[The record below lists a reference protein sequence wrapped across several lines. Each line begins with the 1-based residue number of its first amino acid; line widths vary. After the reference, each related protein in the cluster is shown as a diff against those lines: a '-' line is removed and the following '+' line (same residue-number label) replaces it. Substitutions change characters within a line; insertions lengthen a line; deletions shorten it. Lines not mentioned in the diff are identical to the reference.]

1 MKNPF
6 PLVLLASI
14 FFLWSCKK
22 DNNAPNSNN
31 GAKPKTY
38 TEDVRNDIIG
48 NSVTTYDLSYDAN
61 NRVTGITATPAP
73 ASINFVYTYPAQG
86 SVTMD
91 LYEGGILN
99 IHEIMWLN
107 ASSWLDS
114 TFQFDNS
121 GDTTTEKYI
130 YNGNKQL
137 IQQKTYDYSSSV
149 AILNNIL
156 NYTYDNL
163 GNVISSVDNQ
173 GTSITYTYY
182 TNLPNTLNLGQTF
195 LPQSAYFIKTATLN
209 SGGSTETA
217 THYYT
222 FDSNNRLIKDSTSTP
237 EISLIAI
244 KSYTY

>member
-1 MKNPF
+1 MQKRQQF
-6 PLVLLASI
+6 TQFEQRGHAE
-14 FFLWSCKK
+14 
-22 DNNAPNSNN
+22 
-31 GAKPKTY
+31 TY

-48 NSVTTYDLSYDAN
+48 NSVTTYDLSYDVN
-61 NRVTGITATPAP
+61 NRITGITATPAP
-73 ASINFVYTYPAQG
+73 PSINFVYTYPAQG

-91 LYEGGILN
+91 LFEGGILN
-99 IHEIMWLN
+99 IHEMMWLN

-114 TFQFDNS
+114 TFQFDDS

-149 AILNNIL
+149 AILDNIL

-173 GTSITYTYY
+173 GTTITYTYY

-195 LPQSAYFIKTATLN
+195 LPQSPYFIKTATLN

-222 FDSNNRLIKDSTSTP
+222 FDSNNRLVKDSTSTP